1 MPLSE
6 SSWNQP
12 VAASRAASSRP
23 ILVPEGEH
31 AREDSPPLISRR
43 YIQIVLFRVTLA
55 VLALLVAARASHEQ
69 RAMIVS
75 WPLVALFAASAAA
88 LAIWPLLVPGRGRS
102 LVPCSLGSAFYM
114 AGMFLIS
121 PAALTA
127 VIAFSITLSDLI
139 RGVRAYRIVFRLSA
153 ATLAYVAPA
162 LFFSLGPRQSDIMF
176 HPAARAALEL
186 VIASASVILYL
197 LLRSIE
203 MRLEQGVETPRWG
216 AFQGSSLLE
225 SVYALVLSVTILVL
239 ARIYPALLGVVY
251 MQIGI
256 TAWFVRRYSAYVVEL
271 RSEVEG
277 PKRRLKII
285 GTRATDQKQV
295 TEEQE
300 VARSRWRRG
309 RRS

>member
-1 MPLSE
+1 
-6 SSWNQP
+6 
-12 VAASRAASSRP
+12 
-23 ILVPEGEH
+23 
-31 AREDSPPLISRR
+31 LISRR

-69 RAMIVS
+69 QASIVS
-75 WPLVALFAASAAA
+75 WPLAALFAASAAA
-88 LAIWPLLVPGRGRS
+88 LSLWPLMVPGRGRT
-102 LVPCSLGSAFYM
+102 LVPCSLGPAFYM

-127 VIAFSITLSDLI
+127 VIAFSITLADLI

-186 VIASASVILYL
+186 VIASAAVILYL

-256 TAWFVRRYSAYVVEL
+256 TAWFVRRYSVYVVEL
-271 RSEVEG
+271 RNEAEG

-285 GTRATDQKQV
+285 GTRAGDQKQV
-295 TEEQE
+295 AEEQE
-300 VARSRWRRG
+300 AARSQWRRG
-309 RRS
+309 RPGRTERS